1 MLDAFIKILTI
12 SVWPAVVLWLA
23 WYLRDEIKRVARQDG
38 QSWIERGRIR
48 SASAR
53 ASRVVAQ

>member
-23 WYLRDEIKRVARQDG
+23 WYLRDEIKRVGQDG